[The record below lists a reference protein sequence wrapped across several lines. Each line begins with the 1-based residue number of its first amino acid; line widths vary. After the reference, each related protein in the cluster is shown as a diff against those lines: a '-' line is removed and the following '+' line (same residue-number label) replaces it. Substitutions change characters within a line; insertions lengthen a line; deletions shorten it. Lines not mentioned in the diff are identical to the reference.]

1 MYMYVYMQARNQCT
15 HTHTKSA
22 RTHMC
27 MYTAVVSKSG
37 RFLMAHNL
45 VISSHRRL
53 HITSCARVNN
63 YICIA
68 HSEAKSAN

>member
-1 MYMYVYMQARNQCT
+1 MDQGANEI
-15 HTHTKSA
+15 
-22 RTHMC
+22 
-27 MYTAVVSKSG
+27 MYTAVVSKSV

-45 VISSHRRL
+45 VISNHRRL
-53 HITSCARVNN
+53 HITPCARVKN